1 MTNGII
7 FDIKE
12 FAINDGPGIRTTVF
26 LKGCPLNCIWCH
38 NPESINRKIE
48 KNILTEKLIGY
59 EVSSQ
64 ELAQKLLCF
73 KDLFDF
79 TNGGVTFSGGEPLLQ
94 SKFVTETCL
103 FLDGIHK
110 LLDTSGQI
118 SQSIFKQCVQH
129 FDMIY
134 FDLKIY
140 DRELHKKY
148 TGSFNDV
155 ILENVR
161 YLATSSIKYSIRV
174 PLIPGIT
181 DTITNLTSIADFVE
195 TFSNP
200 PESIDLLPY
209 NIYAG
214 GKYKSIGKRFLLQ
227 HIKEYV
233 VPEQVQQLIHNH
245 HLMRLLRH

>member
-12 FAINDGPGIRTTVF
+12 FAINDGPGIRTTIF

-48 KNILTEKLIGY
+48 KNLLTEKLIGY

-64 ELAQKLLCF
+64 ELAQKLLSS

-94 SKFVTETCL
+94 SRFITETCL
-103 FLDGIHK
+103 LLKGVHK

-118 SQSIFKQCVQH
+118 SQAIFKQSVQY

-134 FDLKIY
+134 FDLKIF
-140 DRELHKKY
+140 DRELHKRF

-155 ILENVR
+155 ILANAR
-161 YLATSSIKYSIRV
+161 YLATSNIKYTIRV
-174 PLIPGIT
+174 PLIPCIT
-181 DTITNLTSIADFVE
+181 DTVTNLTSIAEFVE

-209 NIYAG
+209 NLYAG
-214 GKYKSIGKRFLLQ
+214 GKYKSIGKIFPLQ

-233 VPEQVQQLIHNH
+233 VPEQVHQIVNNH
-245 HLMRLLRH
+245 SLMKLLRH